1 MTARKMVRLN
11 IEETSGVDHP
21 AHLDEGWI
29 LMKNADL
36 TNEDFDTIEKMVA
49 LEADLAKAQERIAEL
64 ESQVAVSGPEDE
76 DGGEDEDEIVK
87 SAPAP
92 VREAI
97 LKARRETAEA
107 QEELRKEREIRLD
120 AEAIVKSEERFPN
133 LSVDH
138 DEFGPAMRRL
148 EELSAD
154 LYEVVTKA
162 LDSANGQ
169 AEAAA
174 IFAEIGSSHTPTA
187 SSAYQKI
194 EVLAKAAV
202 AKGDHKTVEQAIS
215 SLIAENP
222 ALYAEYISETR

>member
-1 MTARKMVRLN
+1 MTARKMVHLN

-36 TNEDFDTIEKMVA
+36 TNEDFDAIEKMVG
-49 LEADLAKAQERIAEL
+49 LEADLTKAQERIAEL
-64 ESQVAVSGPEDE
+64 EAQIASASPED
-76 DGGEDEDEIVK
+76 DDAGDDEEELVK

-97 LKARRETAEA
+97 MKARREATEA

-120 AEAIVKSEERFPN
+120 AEAIVKSAERFPN
-133 LSVDH
+133 LAVDH
-138 DEFGPAMRRL
+138 EEFGPAMRRL
-148 EELSAD
+148 EEVSAD
-154 LYEVVTKA
+154 LFDVVGKA
-162 LDSANGQ
+162 LDAANGQ

-174 IFAEIGSSHTPTA
+174 IFAEIGSSHVPSA

-194 EVLAKAAV
+194 ESLAKASV
-202 AKGDHKTVEQAIS
+202 AKGEFKTVEQAIS
-215 SLIAENP
+215 SLISENP
-222 ALYAEYISETR
+222 ALYAEYRSETN